1 MIKGLYVHVPF
12 CNNPCHYCD
21 FAKAR
26 FNYGLAVRY
35 LDELER
41 ELEGIGQDSFE
52 TIYIGG
58 GTPTALPHELLER
71 LLKMISSP
79 PQIRTVTAALKYGLS
94 LIFLNISLLQGL

>member
-58 GTPTALPHELLER
+58 GTPTALPHE
-71 LLKMISSP
+71 
-79 PQIRTVTAALKYGLS
+79 
-94 LIFLNISLLQGL
+94 